1 MRASRASRRWMRASL
16 ITRQPIRRIDQER
29 EGRIF
34 AAAASGPWQTVLNN
48 LVPKTWA
55 SLAERPPLCGSIL
68 EPAGGIGRR
77 IGEGLLTGHH
87 FRKQPPGDRP
97 ERETVMGMAK
107 REP

>member
-1 MRASRASRRWMRASL
+1 MRASL
-16 ITRQPIRRIDQER
+16 ITRQPIRRIDQDR
-29 EGRIF
+29 EVGYLPPRQADPVKPSSTILC
-34 AAAASGPWQTVLNN
+34 Q
-48 LVPKTWA
+48 KTWA
-55 SLAERPPLCGSIL
+55 SLAWRPPRCGSSIL

-97 ERETVMGMAK
+97 QRKTVMGMAK

>member
-1 MRASRASRRWMRASL
+1 VEASKPRFEAMDAA
-16 ITRQPIRRIDQER
+16 ITRQPIRRINQDR

-34 AAAASGPWQTVLNN
+34 ATVANGKRTLANRPQQTCAKR
-48 LVPKTWA
+48 LVP
-55 SLAERPPLCGSIL
+55 CGSSIL

-97 ERETVMGMAK
+97 ERETVMGMTK